1 MHPYFAANRR
11 WRKRQKRLQIYFGTI
26 NANNILPFCRWR
38 VEAKIPNASGRE
50 AFRAMTVW
58 IIWGTALFAYGVF
71 RFWYD
76 NWSGPVKPAEIE
88 AFLAQIAGRF
98 EGTGNSPE
106 VLRAFLEADDGRE
119 FVMLNL
125 VKAQMEQVEDP
136 KTGKM
141 VQGFDLLKRYSK
153 RFMPVLFRNGGHPGM
168 VGRKVGGYIDAWNTE
183 ADPDW
188 TIFGLM
194 RYRSR
199 RDLMKMVA
207 DPAFMEGHPDK
218 LLGTLATFSFPTQ
231 RVVSFY
237 LSPRVTVALMLALI
251 AALAHLAFLTLAI

>member
-1 MHPYFAANRR
+1 MA
-11 WRKRQKRLQIYFGTI
+11 L
-26 NANNILPFCRWR
+26 
-38 VEAKIPNASGRE
+38 
-50 AFRAMTVW
+50 W
-58 IIWGTALFAYGVF
+58 IIWGAALLAYF
-71 RFWYD
+71 ILRRSYD
-76 NWSGPVKPAEIE
+76 NCSGPLKPGEID
-88 AFLAQIAGRF
+88 AFLTQMAGRF
-98 EGTGNSPE
+98 EGTGNSPH
-106 VLRAFLEADDGRE
+106 VMRAFLEADDGRE

-125 VKAQMEQVEDP
+125 VKAQMDQVEDP
-136 KTGKM
+136 KTGQM

-199 RDLMKMVA
+199 RDMIKLVM
-207 DPAFMEGHPDK
+207 DPAFMAGHPDK

-237 LSPRVTVALMLALI
+237 VSPRITVALVLALI
-251 AALAHLAFLTLAI
+251 AALAHIALLTFG

>member
-1 MHPYFAANRR
+1 M
-11 WRKRQKRLQIYFGTI
+11 TI
-26 NANNILPFCRWR
+26 
-38 VEAKIPNASGRE
+38 
-50 AFRAMTVW
+50 W
-58 IIWGTALFAYGVF
+58 IIWGTALLTYVGF
-71 RFWYD
+71 RLWYD
-76 NWSGPVKPAEIE
+76 NWSGPLKPAEID
-88 AFLAQIAGRF
+88 AFLKQMAWRF
-98 EGTGNSPE
+98 EGTGNSPQ

-136 KTGKM
+136 KTGHM

-153 RFMPVLFRNGGHPGM
+153 RFMPVLFRNGGHPAM

-199 RDLMKMVA
+199 RDMIKLAM

-231 RVVSFY
+231 RVLSLY
-237 LSPRVTVALMLALI
+237 LSPRITVALMLALI
-251 AALAHLAFLTLAI
+251 AALGHVALLTFAR

>member
-1 MHPYFAANRR
+1 M
-11 WRKRQKRLQIYFGTI
+11 
-26 NANNILPFCRWR
+26 
-38 VEAKIPNASGRE
+38 
-50 AFRAMTVW
+50 
-58 IIWGTALFAYGVF
+58 
-71 RFWYD
+71 
-76 NWSGPVKPAEIE
+76 
-88 AFLAQIAGRF
+88 
-98 EGTGNSPE
+98 
-106 VLRAFLEADDGRE
+106 RAFLEADDGRE

-136 KTGKM
+136 KTGQM

-153 RFMPVLFRNGGHPGM
+153 RFMPTLFRTGGHPGM

-199 RDLMKMVA
+199 RDMIKLVL
-207 DPAFMEGHPDK
+207 DPLFTEGHPDK

-237 LSPRVTVALMLALI
+237 VSPRVTVALVLALI
-251 AALAHLAFLTLAI
+251 AALAHIIFLTVAS

>member
-1 MHPYFAANRR
+1 M
-11 WRKRQKRLQIYFGTI
+11 
-26 NANNILPFCRWR
+26 
-38 VEAKIPNASGRE
+38 
-50 AFRAMTVW
+50 
-58 IIWGTALFAYGVF
+58 
-71 RFWYD
+71 
-76 NWSGPVKPAEIE
+76 
-88 AFLAQIAGRF
+88 
-98 EGTGNSPE
+98 
-106 VLRAFLEADDGRE
+106 RAFLEADDGRE

-136 KTGKM
+136 KTGQM
-141 VQGFDLLKRYSK
+141 VQGFDLLKRYAK

-199 RDLMKMVA
+199 RDMMKQVTN
-207 DPAFMEGHPDK
+207 PTFMECHPDK

-237 LSPRVTVALMLALI
+237 VSPRVTVALVLALL
-251 AALAHLAFLTLAI
+251 AALTHILWLTNSA